1 MEDKYIRGDVMFNK
15 VEEARIL
22 RGKYVDM
29 RLIYADSDEWAIC
42 EAGSHKPL
50 VIGSREQI
58 LDEYDEIERT
68 GAIKSYV
75 RNL

>member
-1 MEDKYIRGDVMFNK
+1 MFNK

-42 EAGSHKPL
+42 EAG
-50 VIGSREQI
+50 
-58 LDEYDEIERT
+58 YW
-68 GAIKSYV
+68 
-75 RNL
+75 

>member
-42 EAGSHKPL
+42 EAGSCKPL

>member
-42 EAGSHKPL
+42 EAGSRKPL

-58 LDEYDEIERT
+58 LDEYDDIERT